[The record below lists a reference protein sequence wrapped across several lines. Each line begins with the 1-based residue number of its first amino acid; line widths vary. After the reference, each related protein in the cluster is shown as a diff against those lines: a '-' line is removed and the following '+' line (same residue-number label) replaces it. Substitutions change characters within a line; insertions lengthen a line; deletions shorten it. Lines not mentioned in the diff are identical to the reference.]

1 MIILGEVNF
10 SISFNH
16 NTLKDEV
23 GFENYMAL
31 YLSIKGYVPKGK
43 NKRVFPSAKKSLQML
58 GISTTDDKEGV

>member
-1 MIILGEVNF
+1 M
-10 SISFNH
+10 SFNH
-16 NTLKDEV
+16 NPLKDEV